1 MRRRQAVKINYAR
14 TILIVGVLACLCF
27 STGEGLRLIPIAT
40 PITEEAS
47 WPDLGTI
54 KTSHD
59 VSTLYQYATCGL
71 EKSSQKRTQ
80 RQQAHRGLLTSHNSG
95 KSFPKRVQLTAD
107 IELASYGSL
116 LHVSRPI
123 GRAPPSA

>member
-1 MRRRQAVKINYAR
+1 MKRRQALKSNYAR
-14 TILIVGVLACLCF
+14 TILVVAVLACLCF

-40 PITEEAS
+40 PITNETS
-47 WPDLGTI
+47 WPDLGTT

-71 EKSSQKRTQ
+71 DKSSQKRTQ
-80 RQQAHRGLLTSHNSG
+80 RQQAHRGLLTSHIG
-95 KSFPKRVQLTAD
+95 GESFPKRVQLTAD

-116 LHVSRPI
+116 LSVSRPL